1 MYRAKILLSN
11 LRSEG
16 KGSIKSLD
24 DSNFIFSSSMC
35 NMYRQIR
42 RITSKPNSNNS
53 DRKRNISIGFTIL
66 MHDKVE
72 QFERLLV
79 ALYHPDH
86 MYCIHVDAKAS
97 EVVKQAV
104 KSIASC
110 FDNVFLAT
118 KLEYI
123 VYAGF
128 SRLRADLN
136 CMSDLLN
143 LSSLI
148 NNHENLMG
156 KRDIRWE

>member
-1 MYRAKILLSN
+1 
-11 LRSEG
+11 
-16 KGSIKSLD
+16 
-24 DSNFIFSSSMC
+24 
-35 NMYRQIR
+35 MYRQIR
-42 RITSKPNSNNS
+42 ITNKPNSKKSNING
-53 DRKRNISIGFTIL
+53 NISIGFTIL

-79 ALYHPDH
+79 ALYHTDH
-86 MYCIHVDAKAS
+86 VYCVHVDAKAS
-97 EVVKQAV
+97 EVIKKAV
-104 KSIASC
+104 KSIVSC

-118 KLEYI
+118 KQEYI

-148 NNHENLMG
+148 DNHENLMG
-156 KRDIRWE
+156 KRNIRWE